1 MRPEHHLDANVF
13 NFTMTHRLD
22 SDIPYPY
29 SRIINREVGGVVAPN
44 LKVSWR
50 RPPTN
55 YSAPWLLDTI
65 RNKTKFAAWFVS
77 QCHQPSHRMNLTVAL
92 QSYGIEVDIF
102 GKCGNRTLS
111 RYNGMIHKMLRNHYK
126 FYFAFEN
133 SLCDDY
139 VTEKLFKVMDSYV
152 IPVVYSGAE
161 MSRFAPPMSYVDA
174 NSFKT
179 AEDLAKHLK
188 FLAENPEEY
197 AKYFWWRKHY
207 KIRTIEQFDFDAV
220 HRCRICQKF
229 NDPYMKFK
237 QQVYTD
243 IYEWF
248 HHGSCKEPSI
258 KF

>member
-1 MRPEHHLDANVF
+1 
-13 NFTMTHRLD
+13 MTNRLD
-22 SDIPYPY
+22 SDIPWPY
-29 SRIINREVGGVVAPN
+29 GEVTDIQTGKVVAPAMN
-44 LKVSWR
+44 IKWKTPEMKSDNSKQ
-50 RPPTN
+50 TI
-55 YSAPWLLDTI
+55 LDI
-65 RNKTKFAAWFVS
+65 FKKKTKTATWFVTNCVS
-77 QCHQPSHRMNLTVAL
+77 TPSNRMGLVQKLREN
-92 QSYGIEVDIF
+92 GVDVEIF
-102 GKCGNRTLS
+102 GGCVNSSLNLS
-111 RYNGMIHKMLRNHYK
+111 PEEQKSFLEDKYK

-139 VTEKLFKVMDSYV
+139 VTEKLYKVMDSII
-152 IPVVYSGAE
+152 IPVVYSGAD

-179 AEDLAKHLK
+179 VEDLAKHLK